1 MPPSTVRPVAKPV
14 AKPMPANKPV
24 AYTRFSSK
32 LTGSLD
38 QIQKMVEDNARMI
51 DSIQE
56 VALELTNSIGT
67 LHALTVKYAG
77 IANGILDALLPIV
90 KSLPII
96 PKNVTDML
104 VKLEAVTQKIID
116 GQASTGKTITDVQTG
131 LRTGDVTKLQAHSTD
146 LQNLTKSLTA
156 ILPK

>member
-1 MPPSTVRPVAKPV
+1 MKTVAKAAVPV
-14 AKPMPANKPV
+14 GKPGAS
-24 AYTRFSSK
+24 YTKFSTK

-38 QIQKMVEDNARMI
+38 QISKMIEDNARMI

-67 LHALTVKYAG
+67 LHTLTVKYAG
-77 IANGILDALLPIV
+77 IANAILDALLPIV

-96 PKNVTDML
+96 PKNVTAML
-104 VKLEAVTQKIID
+104 VNLEAITQKIID
-116 GQASTGKTITDVQTG
+116 NQAATSKTITDVNTG
-131 LRTGDVTKLQAHSTD
+131 LRTGDVARLQAHAGD
-146 LQNLTKSLTA
+146 LQGLTKSLSA

>member
-1 MPPSTVRPVAKPV
+1 MSPATIQPPMKGAAPVATS
-14 AKPMPANKPV
+14 AAG
-24 AYTRFSSK
+24 YTKFSTK

-38 QIQKMVEDNARMI
+38 QISKMIEDNAKMI

-56 VALELTNSIGT
+56 VALELINSIGA
-67 LHALTVKYAG
+67 LHTLTVKYAG
-77 IANGILDALLPIV
+77 IANAILDALLPIV

-104 VKLEAVTQKIID
+104 VNLEAITQKIID
-116 GQASTGKTITDVQTG
+116 NQVATSKTITDVNTG
-131 LRTGDVTKLQAHSTD
+131 LRTGDVARLQAHAGD
-146 LQNLTKSLTA
+146 LQGLTRNLSA

>member
-1 MPPSTVRPVAKPV
+1 MPPTTSRPVAKAGLV
-14 AKPMPANKPV
+14 ATKPV
-24 AYTRFSSK
+24 TYTRFSSK

-38 QIQKMVEDNARMI
+38 QISKMIEDNAKMI

-67 LHALTVKYAG
+67 LHTLTVKYAG

-96 PKNVTDML
+96 PKNVTQML
-104 VKLEAVTQKIID
+104 VNLEAVTQKIID
-116 GQASTGKTITDVQTG
+116 NQASTGKTIADVNTG
-131 LRTGDVTKLQAHSTD
+131 LRTGDVTKLQNHATE
-146 LQNLTKSLTA
+146 LQTLTKSITA